1 MAVKRWYEQNSYV
14 EIYPVMASRKSPA
27 DTGDQKNL
35 GQNWWEGTT
44 CWTSNK
50 SFLRVRAPGVL
61 YVGCRHT
68 TWSWFSVHV
77 KSCLFPILTLKRRQ
91 LWVQPQMGDRGPHSG
106 CVLDSSFC
114 PPSSA
119 RLGKTCLLAQLNW
132 SMPGGGKSSIKMTGL
147 LLRFYRFSEN
157 LAY

>member
-1 MAVKRWYEQNSYV
+1 MIWTEF
-14 EIYPVMASRKSPA
+14 ICW
-27 DTGDQKNL
+27 NL
-35 GQNWWEGTT
+35 ILWWQAGNHRLTLVIRTT
-44 CWTSNK
+44 WAKTDEK
-50 SFLRVRAPGVL
+50 EPYAGLLTSFLRVRAPGVL

-68 TWSWFSVHV
+68 TGSWVSVHV

-119 RLGKTCLLAQLNW
+119 RLGRSCLLAQLNW